1 MPKKRKDCEKSTACQ
16 CRDCRSLRRR
26 SNTNNGIDNGS
37 RVSWF
42 WCVAE
47 TLDECVCDA
56 TRFTS
61 FDMAAHDLRVM
72 EEIREEEQEKRL
84 KKIRKKYGP
93 RSKQYREI
101 KRHYATR
108 PLKIYQVVHTFCIN
122 RDHASLPGGVHTN
135 PKRWASGKGRAKR

>member
-1 MPKKRKDCEKSTACQ
+1 
-16 CRDCRSLRRR
+16 
-26 SNTNNGIDNGS
+26 
-37 RVSWF
+37 
-42 WCVAE
+42 
-47 TLDECVCDA
+47 
-56 TRFTS
+56 
-61 FDMAAHDLRVM
+61 MAAHDLRVM